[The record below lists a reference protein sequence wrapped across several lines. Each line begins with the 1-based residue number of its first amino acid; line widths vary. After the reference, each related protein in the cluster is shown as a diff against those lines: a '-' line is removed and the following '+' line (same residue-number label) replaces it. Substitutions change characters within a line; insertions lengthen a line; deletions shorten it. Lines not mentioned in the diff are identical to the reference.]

1 MIRKM
6 LFAAAL
12 GLAVTAGTPAARAD
26 VDITINLGY
35 GGFYGK
41 NVSCA
46 TGARVVARRFNSV
59 TRRDCRGTR
68 YVYSGRRNGKWY
80 FVTVSSATGRI
91 TAVKRYWRWPEA
103 LGAVPKQAS
112 PTGRTA
118 TPA

>member
-91 TAVKRYWRWPEA
+91 TAVKRYWR
-103 LGAVPKQAS
+103 
-112 PTGRTA
+112 
-118 TPA
+118 